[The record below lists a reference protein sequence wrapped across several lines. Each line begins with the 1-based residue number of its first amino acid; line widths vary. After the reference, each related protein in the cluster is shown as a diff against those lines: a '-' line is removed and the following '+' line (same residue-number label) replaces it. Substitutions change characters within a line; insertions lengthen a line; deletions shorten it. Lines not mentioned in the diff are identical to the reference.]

1 MEAHMKLNFLKV
13 LNNQSNNPEEIAEQ
27 IVGLELKQIE
37 YEKQRDLLR
46 TQTKELRQRKLCG
59 EAITND
65 QIKEA
70 DRKAENA
77 GLDLE
82 AVTESLAKLEERLR
96 AAYES
101 IRDNGNTVGGQRLN
115 AILPECNKL
124 NEELALAKAKVLVL
138 AEQLWGNVTAQHKLR
153 NGYAFHNDDK
163 TDHIMNEEVEKLR
176 ASVKQPTYYM
186 KYSEAQNYSSWTA
199 RMDIDYEID
208 NILNKHRR
216 NLGVPVKE
224 TV

>member
-1 MEAHMKLNFLKV
+1 MKLNFLKV
-13 LNNQSNNPEEIAEQ
+13 LNNQNNTPDEIAEQ

-46 TQTKELRQRKLCG
+46 IQTKELRQRKLCG
-59 EAITND
+59 ESITDD

-101 IRDNGNTVGGQRLN
+101 IRENGHTVSGQKLN
-115 AILPECNKL
+115 VIIPEFNRL

-138 AEQLWGNVTAQHKLR
+138 AEQIWGNATAQHKLR
-153 NGYAFHNDDK
+153 NGYVFHNDDK
-163 TDHIMNEEVEKLR
+163 TDHMMNEEVQKLR
-176 ASVKQPTYYM
+176 ASVKHPTYYM
-186 KYSEAQNYSSWTA
+186 KYTDAQNYSSWATL
-199 RMDIDYEID
+199 MNIDYEID

-224 TV
+224 AV

>member
-101 IRDNGNTVGGQRLN
+101 IRYPRACPWHFYNSL
-115 AILPECNKL
+115 KF
-124 NEELALAKAKVLVL
+124 
-138 AEQLWGNVTAQHKLR
+138 KLR
-153 NGYAFHNDDK
+153 L
-163 TDHIMNEEVEKLR
+163 T
-176 ASVKQPTYYM
+176 
-186 KYSEAQNYSSWTA
+186 
-199 RMDIDYEID
+199 
-208 NILNKHRR
+208 
-216 NLGVPVKE
+216 
-224 TV
+224 

>member
-1 MEAHMKLNFLKV
+1 MKLNFLKV
-13 LNNQSNNPEEIAEQ
+13 LSNQSNNPEEIAEQ

-46 TQTKELRQRKLCG
+46 IQTKELRQRKLCG
-59 EAITND
+59 EVITDD

-70 DRKAENA
+70 DRKSENA

-82 AVTESLAKLEERLR
+82 AVNEILAKLEERLR

-101 IRDNGNTVGGQRLN
+101 IRDNGNTVSGQRMN
-115 AILPECNKL
+115 AILPEYNRL
-124 NEELALAKAKVLVL
+124 SEELALAKAKVLVL
-138 AEQLWGNVTAQHKLR
+138 AEQLWGNATAQHKLR

-163 TDHIMNEEVEKLR
+163 TDHIMNEEAEKLR
-176 ASVKQPTYYM
+176 VSVKQPTYYM
-186 KYSEAQNYSSWTA
+186 KYSEAENYSSWTA
-199 RMDIDYEID
+199 MMRIDYEID
-208 NILNKHRR
+208 NVLNKHRR